1 MGMVRV
7 MGMMVT
13 MRIVD
18 GEGGEDEDDGESDE
32 GVCGDEN
39 SYYYGDGDHT
49 LMVMIVMRILV
60 RIVMVMRVVATRMM
74 LAVVVMGL
82 IWW

>member
-18 GEGGEDEDDGESDE
+18 GEGGEDE

-74 LAVVVMGL
+74 IAVVVMGL